1 MLPLLV
7 TAEAVST
14 GRVVRSSE
22 IIERAKP
29 ATMRA
34 QLAMF
39 DFGWGELML
48 IGIVALVAIGP
59 KELPGALRTLGQWVA
74 KVRRMATDFQ
84 NQFHEAM
91 REAELAE
98 LKKEVDEMA
107 VKAES
112 YTHFDPIDEI
122 RKDIETA
129 AGPAPALDA
138 PPSTPQEPATGQSS
152 SSVET
157 SPGSASAPIPPSSP
171 TPTQGVA
178 EAPAAAADDAKPAP
192 DAIASANPHEKVEP
206 EPGRPA

>member
-1 MLPLLV
+1 M
-7 TAEAVST
+7 
-14 GRVVRSSE
+14 RS
-22 IIERAKP
+22 
-29 ATMRA
+29 

-39 DFGWGELML
+39 DFGWGELIL

-74 KVRRMATDFQ
+74 KVRRMATEFQ

-129 AGPAPALDA
+129 AGPPPALD
-138 PPSTPQEPATGQSS
+138 S
-152 SSVET
+152 
-157 SPGSASAPIPPSSP
+157 PPSSTP
-171 TPTQGVA
+171 ESAVAEPSSSAEAAPESASPILSSSQIPTQVVA

-192 DAIASANPHEKVEP
+192 DTIASVLNPHEKVEP
-206 EPGRPA
+206 EAGRPA

>member
-1 MLPLLV
+1 
-7 TAEAVST
+7 
-14 GRVVRSSE
+14 
-22 IIERAKP
+22 
-29 ATMRA
+29 MRA

-39 DFGWGELML
+39 DFGWGELVL

-74 KVRRMATDFQ
+74 KVRRMATEFQ

-129 AGPAPALDA
+129 AGPPPALDT
-138 PPSTPQEPATGQSS
+138 PISTTPEPAAAQSS
-152 SSVET
+152 APAET
-157 SPGSASAPIPPSSP
+157 PPDSDSPPTPSSSP
-171 TPTQGVA
+171 PTQVVA
-178 EAPAAAADDAKPAP
+178 EVSPAAADDGKPSSGTVPGAE
-192 DAIASANPHEKVEP
+192 NLHEKVEP
-206 EPGRPA
+206 EGGRPA

>member
-1 MLPLLV
+1 M
-7 TAEAVST
+7 
-14 GRVVRSSE
+14 RS
-22 IIERAKP
+22 
-29 ATMRA
+29 

-39 DFGWGELML
+39 DFGWGELIL

-74 KVRRMATDFQ
+74 KVRRMATEFQ
-84 NQFHEAM
+84 SQFHEAM

-129 AGPAPALDA
+129 AGPPPALDA
-138 PPSTPQEPATGQSS
+138 PPSTPSEPAAAQSS
-152 SSVET
+152 PSVET
-157 SPGSASAPIPPSSP
+157 SPDSASSPTPPSSP
-171 TPTQGVA
+171 TPTQVMA
-178 EAPAAAADDAKPAP
+178 EAPAAAADDAKPP
-192 DAIASANPHEKVEP
+192 SGTIASANNPHEKVEP
-206 EPGRPA
+206 EAGRPA

>member
-1 MLPLLV
+1 
-7 TAEAVST
+7 
-14 GRVVRSSE
+14 
-22 IIERAKP
+22 
-29 ATMRA
+29 MRA

-39 DFGWGELML
+39 DFGWGELIL

-74 KVRRMATDFQ
+74 KVRRMATEFQ

-129 AGPAPALDA
+129 AGPPPTLDG
-138 PPSTPQEPATGQSS
+138 PVSTTPEPAAAQSS
-152 SSVET
+152 SSAEAPADSS
-157 SPGSASAPIPPSSP
+157 SPPTPPSSP
-171 TPTQGVA
+171 ATQVVA
-178 EAPAAAADDAKPAP
+178 DAPASAADDSKPPPGTIVGAE
-192 DAIASANPHEKVEP
+192 SPHEKVEP
-206 EPGRPA
+206 EGGRPA

>member
-1 MLPLLV
+1 M
-7 TAEAVST
+7 
-14 GRVVRSSE
+14 RS
-22 IIERAKP
+22 
-29 ATMRA
+29 

-39 DFGWGELML
+39 DFGWGELIL

-74 KVRRMATDFQ
+74 KVRRMVTEFQ
-84 NQFHEAM
+84 GQFHEAM

-129 AGPAPALDA
+129 AGPAPSLDG
-138 PPSTPQEPATGQSS
+138 PVSTSPEPAAAQSS
-152 SSVET
+152 STAEAPADSG
-157 SPGSASAPIPPSSP
+157 SPPMPPSSP
-171 TPTQGVA
+171 ATQV
-178 EAPAAAADDAKPAP
+178 
-192 DAIASANPHEKVEP
+192 
-206 EPGRPA
+206 